1 MLLQIEILFWV
12 VSVLVIIGAPL
23 IWLWRFI
30 MRKYY
35 PQQEDI
41 MIQDVTDDIL
51 ESDELGEDGVL
62 ESDEWE
68 VEEEIVVHIDP
79 VIAAMRQEEQEFAR
93 EQQNNAWAEDIIEE
107 NTKNEQTQYVLEE
120 DDIVEDYIAPKDNII
135 EENIVE
141 HIQDHSQNSIIEE
154 QVIEDVI
161 DIIELD
167 TDDDGEIDAVA
178 TIHTTA
184 PADLIEAKRQKSIE
198 MLQFELRNLKEKW
211 QASAHEKKLIEAR
224 ALHPERDEF
233 TTMLA
238 EHYYEQSEYKKS
250 LWLYRKMVDADSSDD
265 KSLAMIANCYIKL
278 GEWENAQV
286 ILEKLVQDRP
296 ENPRYW
302 MSLAEVYYNFKQLD
316 QTIDCVRTMVKL
328 RPTNMDYLSTLAQLY
343 HETQNY
349 EPYVQIL
356 YRMLELDPLNHEI
369 KAEIEKYS

>member
-1 MLLQIEILFWV
+1 M
-12 VSVLVIIGAPL
+12 LVIIVIPL
-23 IWLWRFI
+23 IWLGRAI
-30 MRKYY
+30 MKKYY
-35 PQQEDI
+35 PQSQDS
-41 MIQDVTDDIL
+41 MAQDVTDDTIVLWDNDL
-51 ESDELGEDGVL
+51 EELDYFGVDEIEED
-62 ESDEWE
+62 
-68 VEEEIVVHIDP
+68 VVRIDP
-79 VIAAMRQEEQEFAR
+79 VIAAMRQEEEELAR
-93 EQQNNAWAEDIIEE
+93 EQQDSILWEDDWGYIWDDYVQNNMLEE
-107 NTKNEQTQYVLEE
+107 NIDTQENITQEDNAVQPQESVQETDQVEEVLEE
-120 DDIVEDYIAPKDNII
+120 
-135 EENIVE
+135 
-141 HIQDHSQNSIIEE
+141 
-154 QVIEDVI
+154 VI
-161 DIIELD
+161 DVIELD
-167 TDDDGEIDAVA
+167 ADHDGEIDTVA

-211 QASAHEKKLIEAR
+211 HTSAHEKKLIEAR